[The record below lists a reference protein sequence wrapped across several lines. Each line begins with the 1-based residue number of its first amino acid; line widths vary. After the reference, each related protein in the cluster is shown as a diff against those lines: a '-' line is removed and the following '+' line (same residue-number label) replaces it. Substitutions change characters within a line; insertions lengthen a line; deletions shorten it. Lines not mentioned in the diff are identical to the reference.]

1 MFGMNMQNM
10 GMNGMNMQNMGM
22 NGMNMQNMGMN
33 GMNMQNM
40 GMNGMNMQNMGMNG
54 MNMQNMGMNGMNM
67 PNIGMN
73 GMNMPN
79 MSIPGMMGMQM
90 NMNMQGMNIGG
101 NEDWLSGYKMAMSE
115 SQANEGE
122 NSAPQGNNINCI
134 FKTTQGVVTN
144 VFINPQKT
152 MGELIQ
158 VYLKRMGKPELI
170 KKKDGVCFL
179 YNANKIKF
187 DDKRIIDDFFRG
199 NNAPIIMVNDIHS
212 LIGA

>member
-1 MFGMNMQNM
+1 MNFQNM
-10 GMNGMNMQNMGM
+10 GN
-22 NGMNMQNMGMN
+22 
-33 GMNMQNM
+33 
-40 GMNGMNMQNMGMNG
+40 NG

-67 PNIGMN
+67 PNMGNNGMNMQNMGMN

-79 MSIPGMMGMQM
+79 MGMNGMMGNPM

-101 NEDWLSGYKMAMSE
+101 NEDWLSGYKMAMNE
-115 SQANEGE
+115 NQANEE
-122 NSAPQGNNINCI
+122 DNSASLGNNINCI

-170 KKKDGVCFL
+170 NKKDGVCFL

-199 NNAPIIMVNDIHS
+199 NTSPIIMVNDIHS

>member
-1 MFGMNMQNM
+1 MFGMNFQNM

-33 GMNMQNM
+33 GMSMPNM
-40 GMNGMNMQNMGMNG
+40 GMNGMMGNPMN
-54 MNMQNMGMNGMNM
+54 
-67 PNIGMN
+67 
-73 GMNMPN
+73 
-79 MSIPGMMGMQM
+79 M
-90 NMNMQGMNIGG
+90 NMNMQGMNMGGG
-101 NEDWLSGYKMAMSE
+101 NEDWLSGYKMAMNE
-115 SQANEGE
+115 NQANEE
-122 NSAPQGNNINCI
+122 DNSASLGNNINFI

-170 KKKDGVCFL
+170 NKKGGVCFL
-179 YNANKIKF
+179 YNANKITF

-199 NNAPIIMVNDIHS
+199 NNTPIIMVNDIHS

>member
-1 MFGMNMQNM
+1 MQNM
-10 GMNGMNMQNMGM
+10 GMNGMNGMNMGM
-22 NGMNMQNMGMN
+22 NGMNMGMNGMNGMNMGMN
-33 GMNMQNM
+33 GMN
-40 GMNGMNMQNMGMNG
+40 GM
-54 MNMQNMGMNGMNM
+54 NMGMNGMNM
-67 PNIGMN
+67 PNMCF
-73 GMNMPN
+73 
-79 MSIPGMMGMQM
+79 PGMMGMQM
-90 NMNMQGMNIGG
+90 NMNMQGMNMGG

-115 SQANEGE
+115 NQSNEDAD
-122 NSAPQGNNINCI
+122 SAPGGNNINCI

-170 KKKDGVCFL
+170 NKKDGVCFL

-187 DDKRIIDDFFRG
+187 DDKRVIDDFFRG
-199 NNAPIIMVNDIHS
+199 NTSPIIMVNDIHS

>member
-1 MFGMNMQNM
+1 MFGMNFQNM
-10 GMNGMNMQNMGM
+10 GNNGMNMQNMGN
-22 NGMNMQNMGMN
+22 NGMNMPNMGN
-33 GMNMQNM
+33 
-40 GMNGMNMQNMGMNG
+40 NG

-67 PNIGMN
+67 PNMGMN

-90 NMNMQGMNIGG
+90 NMNIPGMNMGGG
-101 NEDWLSGYKMAMSE
+101 NEDWISGYKMAMSE
-115 SQANEGE
+115 SEALEE
-122 NSAPQGNNINCI
+122 NNSVPQGNNINCI

-152 MGELIQ
+152 MGELIE
-158 VYLKRMGKPELI
+158 VYLKRMGKTELI
-170 KKKDGVCFL
+170 NKKDGVCFL

-187 DDKRIIDDFFRG
+187 NDKRIIDDFFRG
-199 NNAPIIMVNDIHS
+199 NTSPIIMVNDIHS